1 MNNGLGARDLA
12 RPRNQ
17 PPAVTGAPGSGA
29 AAFVPLPPDLA
40 VRLRILPHHEQRYD
54 TEGDW
59 IWRDDTLEIR
69 ISREVGEQDPRYG
82 LLLFVH
88 ELVEALLCR
97 GSGITTAC
105 VDAFDLAYRGGE
117 PGEDPAAPYHR
128 QHLSAEA
135 AERALAERLGIDWEA
150 YLGR

>member
-1 MNNGLGARDLA
+1 MVSFR
-12 RPRNQ
+12 
-17 PPAVTGAPGSGA
+17 S
-29 AAFVPLPPDLA
+29 LPPDLL
-40 VRLRILPHHEQRYD
+40 VRLRILPQHLQRYD

-69 ISREVGEQDPRYG
+69 ISREVGEQDPRYA

-97 GSGITTAC
+97 ANGITTAC
-105 VDAFDLAYRGGE
+105 VDAFDLAYRGWE

-128 QHLSAEA
+128 QHMSAEA
-135 AERALAERLGIDWEA
+135 AERALAEHLGIDWED